1 MILNHYKKSFKENP
15 RICHCM
21 EEEKKYAALE
31 NIDLNSSDVG
41 QGSLDIPI
49 SDVDL
54 EDEIDP
60 TQGSESDV
68 DDSLSESDCRD
79 NQSDD
84 EYFNAQNVYGNACT
98 NKYGEDEEE
107 NDPEKAR
114 KKYDMNYNSHS
125 NYCQFCPKVCKTTQG
140 LANHLK
146 VHQMTHFLREDGDA
160 AKQCDLCEKVFY
172 QTDGATAT
180 RQLLSHRRNCKGG
193 IIKSKECQKCGKLFS
208 RPSNLIRHSVICS
221 PSCPHCEKKFQT
233 RKGLGLHL
241 CPKSPSLD

>member
-1 MILNHYKKSFKENP
+1 MIWSFIKKRVADKNVTYKIRDVLHLTEEAFREVTPDYWRSCI
-15 RICHCM
+15 RHCM
-21 EEEKKYAALE
+21 EEEKKCAALE

-84 EYFNAQNVYGNACT
+84 EYFNAQNVFGNACT

-107 NDPEKAR
+107 NNPEKAR

-125 NYCQFCPKVCKTTQG
+125 NYCQFCPKVCKTIQG

-193 IIKSKECQKCGKLFS
+193 IIKSKDVANSFPVL
-208 RPSNLIRHSVICS
+208 
-221 PSCPHCEKKFQT
+221 QT
-233 RKGLGLHL
+233 
-241 CPKSPSLD
+241 